1 MKIPTP
7 RSLYYGL
14 GKANFIQY
22 IIFAVFLLFFYLPLA
37 NLMMLAFGNK
47 YEMPAVV
54 PQEFGFKWWLFVLE
68 QNSLISAIITSFVLA
83 VIVTLVSLLICVPAA
98 YALARFDF
106 PGKSIFQFSFLFSN
120 AFPKMGLY
128 IAIAI
133 VYYKLNLMGTWLGV
147 ILLHVINTMMFM
159 TWIPMGAFRSVHRQ
173 QEESARDVGAGPF
186 LTFMK
191 ITFPLALPGITVA
204 SIFTFLASIE
214 EAQGTLMVGFPDIK
228 TVPVELYGII
238 MQYPTTAGP
247 VLSFI
252 LLIPA
257 LLILI
262 LGRKYIS
269 VDSISKGYN
278 MH

>member
-1 MKIPTP
+1 
-7 RSLYYGL
+7 
-14 GKANFIQY
+14 
-22 IIFAVFLLFFYLPLA
+22 
-37 NLMMLAFGNK
+37 
-47 YEMPAVV
+47 
-54 PQEFGFKWWLFVLE
+54 
-68 QNSLISAIITSFVLA
+68 
-83 VIVTLVSLLICVPAA
+83 
-98 YALARFDF
+98 ALARFDF
-106 PGKSIFQFSFLFSN
+106 PGKSNFQFSFLFSN

-133 VYYKLNLMGTWLGV
+133 VYYKLNLMGTWQGV
-147 ILLHVINTMMFM
+147 ILHHFINTMMFM
-159 TWIPMGAFRSVHRQ
+159 TWIPMGAFRSVQRQ

-247 VLSFI
+247 
-252 LLIPA
+252 
-257 LLILI
+257 
-262 LGRKYIS
+262 
-269 VDSISKGYN
+269 
-278 MH
+278 